1 MPGML
6 RFVKELIKEN
16 RMTTVVLEGK
26 KYQLDIEQA
35 KKLNLLKEKD
45 NRVRSWDEFKGK
57 YINDT
62 GYVYIEE
69 LKHSQT
75 TSAPLYIEDQLTP
88 HEAKALA
95 AFSKLLKLR
104 RDWIGEWEPDW
115 SDGQTSHGI
124 IWLNKNKI
132 QANTAC
138 TIAFPL
144 SFPDY
149 KMAKEFLETFRD
161 LIEEAKI
168 LI

>member
-1 MPGML
+1 
-6 RFVKELIKEN
+6 
-16 RMTTVVLEGK
+16 MTTITLEGK
-26 KYQLDIEQA
+26 EYQLDIEQA
-35 KKLNLLKEKD
+35 KELGLLKEKD
-45 NRVRSWDEFKGK
+45 GRVRSWEEFKEK
-57 YINDT
+57 YIRDI

-69 LKHSQT
+69 LKHTQT
-75 TSAPLYIEDQLTP
+75 TAIPLYIGDQLTV
-88 HEAKALA
+88 HEAKSLA

-104 RDWIGEWEPDW
+104 RDWIGEWEPNWEDTN
-115 SDGQTSHGI
+115 TSYGV
-124 IWLNKNKI
+124 IWVNKNKI

-138 TIAFPL
+138 TLTWSL

>member
-1 MPGML
+1 
-6 RFVKELIKEN
+6 
-16 RMTTVVLEGK
+16 MTTITLEGK
-26 KYQLDIEQA
+26 EYQLDIEQA
-35 KKLNLLKEKD
+35 KQLGLLKEKD
-45 NRVRSWDEFKGK
+45 NRIRSWKEFV
-57 YINDT
+57 N
-62 GYVYIEE
+62 
-69 LKHSQT
+69 KHIKSNSFYCHDGIVNQT
-75 TSAPLYIEDQLTP
+75 LSPYALPEQLTS

-132 QANTAC
+132 QANAAC

>member
-1 MPGML
+1 MITITL
-6 RFVKELIKEN
+6 EEKE
-16 RMTTVVLEGK
+16 
-26 KYQLDIEQA
+26 YQLDIEQA
-35 KKLNLLKEKD
+35 EKLGLLKEKD
-45 NRVRSWDEFKGK
+45 SRVRSWKEFTTK
-57 YINDT
+57 YDKA
-62 GYVYIEE
+62 YIVNGTCASPQEANIFCTA
-69 LKHSQT
+69 S
-75 TSAPLYIEDQLTP
+75 QLTI
-88 HEAKALA
+88 HEAKAIE

-161 LIEEAKI
+161 LIEEAKT